1 MIGFQGESFM
11 PTLRSVV
18 RVVLL
23 SSLATGLSLSLTSQ
37 NATPTTTLRVT
48 SNLVFLDVTVVDRKG
63 QPVVSGLT
71 KDNFTIMENGK
82 PQRIFSFDAP
92 AASEKTRET
101 ASTNT
106 TILVLDLLNTPTG
119 DSANARD
126 GIRQF
131 LLLQAE
137 RLPSQTELMVLNNTA
152 LNLAAAYT
160 HNRNKLLSALEQVRP
175 ETPYK
180 LRGGDW
186 ADERLAQSIEA
197 LQQIALQNRGSP
209 GRKNILWVGQGGPN
223 IKMDPADPSYDRH
236 VGFFAHGTTNMLV
249 DARISLFLVHP
260 GGVKGAGNPDLSR
273 IEVREVAKQKDLE
286 DFDPFA
292 KTVNF
297 GLFIKGTGGK
307 FFDNRNDVVRAIAE
321 AQDLGSN
328 YYTLT
333 YQPQAVEK
341 DGKFRKIEVVM
352 RERNLRAMTK
362 TGYYAPEPTSKSG
375 PTQNHVDPAIEIDE
389 AAQSGFLIDSLGMS
403 LVNVERHPDSQTVE
417 VKTLL
422 KSTHLRWQSTDDGRS
437 TSDITVEAVSL
448 SKKREIGIADAAAL
462 HFLRQSGSREAGSV
476 GDPSNIHRARA
487 TPHRGSAPDH
497 PGTRWRA
504 DRDTGAGAR
513 SFGERTGKPVTQ
525 YPNFSPGPQGH
536 HSRISERYRWSTRDS
551 SNSTA
556 EPSCPH
562 GLKNGIIGNLA
573 RGEVYCTCKC

>member
-448 SKKREIGIADAAAL
+448 SKKREILASRMRPLTIFSDSQDPARLAASETPVTFIVPVPPLTEEVRLIILAQDGGQIGTLELAHEAL
-462 HFLRQSGSREAGSV
+462 V
-476 GDPSNIHRARA
+476 
-487 TPHRGSAPDH
+487 SAPES
-497 PGTRWRA
+497 PSPIPQLQPRP
-504 DRDTGAGAR
+504 AGA
-513 SFGERTGKPVTQ
+513 SQ
-525 YPNFSPGPQGH
+525 
-536 HSRISERYRWSTRDS
+536 
-551 SNSTA
+551 
-556 EPSCPH
+556 PH
-562 GLKNGIIGNLA
+562 F
-573 RGEVYCTCKC
+573 